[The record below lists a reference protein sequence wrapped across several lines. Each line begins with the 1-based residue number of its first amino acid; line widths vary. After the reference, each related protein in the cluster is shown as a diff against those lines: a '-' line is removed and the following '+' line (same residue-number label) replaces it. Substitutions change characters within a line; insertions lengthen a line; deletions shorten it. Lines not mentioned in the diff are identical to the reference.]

1 MNARTPG
8 FLIPKLITLAST
20 AYAIIAMLHWPVG
33 FTYFTQLSNIFAA
46 LVSLWKIIRPASL
59 SAGMAKFSAAV
70 SITAT
75 MLVFLLVLA
84 PMDPRGIAAA
94 YAQDNCASLCLHFIT
109 PVSVIADFLMNGPD
123 GEHSPALAVAPP
135 MAYFAFILAL
145 SLFGFR
151 WKGMAAP
158 YPFLNYIAPAGW
170 FGFMPESAD
179 YKTLGIGVFYAVIVM
194 LAAFLAIGRALDFL
208 RKTIKCGQK

>member
-1 MNARTPG
+1 MRARTPG
-8 FLIPKLITLAST
+8 FLIPKLIALAST
-20 AYAIIAMLHWPVG
+20 AYAVIAMLHWPVG

-46 LVSLWKIIRPASL
+46 LVSLWQIIRPASL
-59 SAGMAKFSAAV
+59 SAGRAKFSAAV
-70 SITAT
+70 SIAAT

-84 PMDPRGIAAA
+84 PMDPRGLIAA

-109 PVSVIADFLMNGPD
+109 PVSVLADFLLND
-123 GEHSPALAVAPP
+123 SGESYSPALAIAPP
-135 MAYFAFILAL
+135 ICYFALIMAL
-145 SLFGFR
+145 SLCGFR
-151 WKGMAAP
+151 WNGMAAP

-179 YKTLGIGVFYAVIVM
+179 LKTLGIGVFYAVIVM
-194 LAAFLAIGRALDFL
+194 LAAFLIIGRALGFL